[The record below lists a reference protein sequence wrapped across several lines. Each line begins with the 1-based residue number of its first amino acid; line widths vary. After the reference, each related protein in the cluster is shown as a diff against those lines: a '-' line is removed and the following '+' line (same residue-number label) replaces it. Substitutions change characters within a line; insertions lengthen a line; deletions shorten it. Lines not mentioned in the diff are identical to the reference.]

1 METINTETAPKSG
14 AALLDDVAA
23 FIRKY
28 LVCDDHQ
35 LTILA
40 LWSACARQCYGF
52 RTAPYLDIHSP
63 EPHCGK
69 SICLFLLNSL
79 GGPGTIFYTGAAPS
93 AVIRRIAVGRTF
105 EELEEEKAGERRVM
119 SLLLDDC
126 HHTFGPSER
135 QPLLGLI
142 NSGSECTGTY
152 PIGDDENY
160 FFGSKAFAGNAPLP
174 RSLVSRCI
182 PVVLRRPRPTEKVTR
197 FNHSP
202 AIDAGQAL
210 AKSLKQWLE
219 LDFPRLSEA
228 ADEEPPDMPVTLS
241 PGQRQCAEPLV
252 HIADLAGGAWPA
264 KIRAALTA
272 VFDPADG
279 SPQLQLLWDVR
290 SIFRDKNNPEHFA
303 TSDLLSELRK
313 MDNRPWSEWGAKSGK
328 CLAAYLRPFGI
339 LSHRLHISSADDFM
353 GYLLKD
359 FQDAWARYL
368 PPSSSSPL
376 ENAGDSAKQNSVR
389 GGTIPPS
396 SQLSS
401 TQISAIGAD

>member
-1 METINTETAPKSG
+1 MEATNTETTAISG
-14 AALLDDVAA
+14 AALLDDVAV

-28 LVCDDHQ
+28 LACDDHQ
-35 LTILA
+35 LTILT

-52 RTAPYLDIHSP
+52 RTAPYLDIRSP

-79 GGPGTIFYTGAAPS
+79 GGPSTIFYTGVAPS
-93 AVIRRIAVGRTF
+93 ALIRRIAVGRTF
-105 EELEEEKAGERRVM
+105 KELQEEKKPDIKVIT
-119 SLLLDDC
+119 LLLDDC

-142 NSGSECTGTY
+142 NSGSDSSNYY
-152 PIGDDENY
+152 PVGDAENY
-160 FFGSKAFAGNAPLP
+160 FFGPKAFAGNAPLP

-182 PVVLRRPRPTEKVTR
+182 PVVLRRPRPTEKTAR
-197 FNHSP
+197 LHHSP
-202 AIDAGQAL
+202 VIDAGDAL
-210 AKSLKQWLE
+210 GQRLKQWLE

-228 ADEEPPDMPVTLS
+228 AEEEPPDIPVTLS
-241 PGQRQCAEPLV
+241 PGQRQCAEPLI
-252 HIADLAGGAWPA
+252 HIADLAGGEWPA
-264 KIRAALTA
+264 KIRAALAA
-272 VFDPADG
+272 VFDPTDG
-279 SPQLQLLWDVR
+279 SPQLQMLWDVR
-290 SIFRDKNNPEHFA
+290 SIFRDKNNPEHLA
-303 TSDLLSELRK
+303 TSDLLSELSK
-313 MDNRPWSEWGAKSGK
+313 MDGRPWSEWGSKSGK
-328 CLAAYLRPFGI
+328 RLAAWLRPFGI
-339 LSHRLHISSADDFM
+339 FSHRLHINSADDFM

-368 PPSSSSPL
+368 PPSSSSVL
-376 ENAGDSAKQNSVR
+376 EDTGNSAEQNTAR